1 MTKKQFGIIFTLM
14 ALIVCV
20 GVLSTKLN
28 QGALTD
34 PTDLSQVLA
43 GEGDVAKVD
52 DDVAKVDDDAKA
64 KEDKEK
70 KDKKEE
76 KKKDKDKDKKEDK
89 ETLATQEYL
98 FSQRSTKDQQYASYT
113 QELKTMMEDANVSQE
128 QRDIAAIELQEKTM
142 IKDQEGRIELNV
154 KNKGFE
160 DVLCFI
166 EGNKVRVVLKVQEE
180 LTEEEA
186 SAIQEIVE
194 DVSSMSEVIIEPKK

>member
-28 QGALTD
+28 QGGLTD

-43 GEGDVAKVD
+43 GEGDVAKN
-52 DDVAKVDDDAKA
+52 DDAKA
-64 KEDKEK
+64 KEKQEKEK
-70 KDKKEE
+70 AKAEKDA
-76 KKKDKDKDKKEDK
+76 KKDSKKEDK

-98 FSQRSTKDQQYASYT
+98 YSQRSTKEQEYASTT
-113 QELKTMMEDANVSQE
+113 QELKDIIADANVSQE
-128 QRDIAAIELQEKTM
+128 QKDLATIELQEKTM
-142 IKDQEGRIELNV
+142 IKDKEGRIELNV

-166 EGNKVRVVLKVQEE
+166 EGNKVRVVLKVEE
-180 LTEEEA
+180 KLTEEQT

-194 DVSSMSEVIIEPKK
+194 DVSSMSDVIIEPKK